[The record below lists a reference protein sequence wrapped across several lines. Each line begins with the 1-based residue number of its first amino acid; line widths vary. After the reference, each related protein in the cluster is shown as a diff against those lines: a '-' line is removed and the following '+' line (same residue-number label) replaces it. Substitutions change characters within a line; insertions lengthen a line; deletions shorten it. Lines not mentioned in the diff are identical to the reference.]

1 MGIAVGEGD
10 GIESAAAEDPD
21 RRLVAGSAAGDQEA
35 FHDLVRRHEGRIF
48 NFMRMSTGGDAEAED
63 LAQEVFIRAFRAL
76 KGFRGESSF
85 KTWLYAI
92 AANVVR
98 THLTRKSRWQLVRTM
113 WTGGGRDEDVDV
125 EPEPDARV
133 DSVEQTLVRRDA
145 IDRALATLSPDLR
158 LVITLRDVE
167 GLDYREIAAA
177 LGVPIG
183 TVESRLFRAR
193 QRLRPLLE
201 PLLGK

>member
-1 MGIAVGEGD
+1 MVDASTAGNGD
-10 GIESAAAEDPD
+10 
-21 RRLVAGSAAGDQEA
+21 A
-35 FHDLVRRHEGRIF
+35 FHDLVRRYEARMF
-48 NFMRMSTGGDAEAED
+48 NFMRASTGGDVESED

-76 KGFRGESSF
+76 NRFRGDSSF
-85 KTWLYAI
+85 RTWLYAI

-98 THLTRKSRWQLVRTM
+98 THLARRSRWQTVRTF
-113 WTGGGRDEDVDV
+113 WAGGEGSEDMNRVA
-125 EPEPDARV
+125 ELEAPGEDAERA
-133 DSVEQTLVRRDA
+133 LVRRDA
-145 IDRALATLSPDLR
+145 IDRALATLTPDQR

-201 PLLGK
+201 PLVGK